1 MLGDA
6 RGIFRGMSID
16 RSIPAHNNPEKI
28 NARQS
33 DGVTGAGAVPGDC
46 KNIVILSLQL
56 FQTLTMWP
64 PVIPFIMQPDI
75 WKHFMCGFLPTGGQ
89 RKTWA
94 ALSQECW
101 RSLQLDDVIQEKSC
115 NSAWR
120 KNGVQGTPRRLVN
133 KLSWIWGPVEWE
145 DTRECAMHNVKYYIS
160 YISFITK
167 FLASLC
173 FRLYASYR
181 VIWEKAMIFE
191 FSHICYICCMGRKFL
206 EICQE
211 YWENM
216 SPKNIYL
223 KMEKLQTLL
232 RLSFLVVANI
242 EVCPQGGLWL
252 CRWYSECLPK
262 SFTHIAGWQNRLF
275 HLESKAVN
283 RIEVL
288 WVAV

>member
-46 KNIVILSLQL
+46 KNIVILSIQP

-64 PVIPFIMQPDI
+64 LPVIPFIMQPDI

-115 NSAWR
+115 NSAWS

-145 DTRECAMHNVKYYIS
+145 TSA
-160 YISFITK
+160 
-167 FLASLC
+167 
-173 FRLYASYR
+173 
-181 VIWEKAMIFE
+181 IWK
-191 FSHICYICCMGRKFL
+191 SG
-206 EICQE
+206 
-211 YWENM
+211 
-216 SPKNIYL
+216 
-223 KMEKLQTLL
+223 LL
-232 RLSFLVVANI
+232 L
-242 EVCPQGGLWL
+242 
-252 CRWYSECLPK
+252 LP
-262 SFTHIAGWQNRLF
+262 GMW
-275 HLESKAVN
+275 
-283 RIEVL
+283 
-288 WVAV
+288 